1 MRLLHGSEDK
11 LMPVAAA
18 EWLADTLPLGRMSV
32 LEHTGHAP
40 FVSRPTECATL
51 IESFARE
58 VFR

>member
-1 MRLLHGSEDK
+1 
-11 LMPVAAA
+11 MPVAAA
-18 EWLADTLPLGRMSV
+18 EWLADALPLGRMSV
-32 LEHTGHAP
+32 LKHTGHAP